1 MSTSASGLAGVASRA
16 AVRHIPLEVSL
27 ELTHR
32 CSFRCVHCY
41 IPDHTSAE
49 SLPLRRLLGF
59 LDELAELG
67 TLFLAISGG
76 EPLLHP
82 DWRLVVRHGRRRGF
96 VVRLLTNG
104 LLITPDDAAAL
115 ADLCVRVNISMHAAN
130 AEVFESITGMP
141 GSYARVMKSLDCL
154 QRAGVL
160 VSFKV
165 PLMRANAEE
174 IALVAA
180 LAEIRGVPYQVYP
193 IVTHGRSGS
202 FGPLRERADAAAL
215 RAFYA
220 GPHSPCREPVVM
232 SPHPPDERVPCAAGI
247 RSATISPTGD
257 VLACSLLPTVAG
269 NVAERSFREV
279 WETSPWLQALR
290 ALRVRD
296 LTACAECSRLAYCG
310 RCPARALVEGGRLK
324 GADPVACAA
333 AEMIEQEWKS
343 LARTPP
349 C

>member
-1 MSTSASGLAGVASRA
+1 MRVSAPGLAGVASRA
-16 AVRHIPLEVSL
+16 AVQHIPLEVSL

-41 IPDHTSAE
+41 LPDHTAVE
-49 SLPLRRLLGF
+49 RFPVRRLLGI
-59 LDELAELG
+59 LDELTELG
-67 TLFLAISGG
+67 TLFVAISGG

-104 LLITPDDAAAL
+104 LLMTADDAAVL
-115 ADLCVRVNISMHAAN
+115 ADLCVRVSISLYAAD
-130 AEVFESITGMP
+130 AGVFERITGMP
-141 GSYARVMKSLDCL
+141 GSYARVMESVDCL

-165 PLMRANAEE
+165 PLMRSNAEA
-174 IALVAA
+174 IASVAA
-180 LAEIRGVPYQVYP
+180 FAAACGVPYQVYP
-193 IVTHGRSGS
+193 IVSHGRSGS
-202 FGPLRERADAAAL
+202 SGPLRERAGTAAL
-215 RAFYA
+215 RAFYT
-220 GPHSPCREPVVM
+220 GPHSPRREPVVV
-232 SPHPPDERVPCAAGI
+232 SPHPPAERAPCAAGI
-247 RSATISPTGD
+247 RSATITPTGD

-279 WETSPWLQALR
+279 WETSPWLQILR

-296 LTACAECSRLAYCG
+296 LPACAGCSRLAYCG
-310 RCPARALVEGGRLK
+310 RCPARALVEGEGLK

-333 AEMIEQEWKS
+333 AEMIEQAWEGS
-343 LARTPP
+343 ATIQQ